1 MRVCSELFSCKVTAS
16 ELDHH
21 NLKGV
26 ILSGGPSS
34 VYDDGAPHV
43 EAETWDMIRS
53 KGIPLLGICYGM
65 QEIVHCLGG
74 KVARCDKREY
84 GRAMTK
90 KTGSNDG
97 GLFDGLPDE
106 FEMWMSH
113 GDKLITIP
121 EGFVDIGTTAN
132 SEHAA
137 IGNTEAHIWGL
148 QFHPEVGLHN
158 TPAVRV

>member
-1 MRVCSELFSCKVTAS
+1 M
-16 ELDHH
+16 
-21 NLKGV
+21 
-26 ILSGGPSS
+26 
-34 VYDDGAPHV
+34 
-43 EAETWDMIRS
+43 
-53 KGIPLLGICYGM
+53 
-65 QEIVHCLGG
+65 
-74 KVARCDKREY
+74 ARCDKREY

-106 FEMWMSH
+106 FQMWMSH

-137 IGNTEAHIWGL
+137 IGNTEARIWGL
-148 QFHPEVGLHN
+148 QFHPEVGLITHRHC
-158 TPAVRV
+158 ARVQLTWPPCCEGDPLSSGQGYSGQLCQPPLQLRTDVENGEDSRQIHRESKLNDDFPPSGAT